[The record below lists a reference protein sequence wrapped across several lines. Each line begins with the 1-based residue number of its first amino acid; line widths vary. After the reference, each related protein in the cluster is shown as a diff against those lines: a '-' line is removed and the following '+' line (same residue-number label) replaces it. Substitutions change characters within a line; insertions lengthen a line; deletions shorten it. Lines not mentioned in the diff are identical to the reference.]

1 MKPKITAVF
10 DTSKIAKLANVPL
23 TDEESHKY
31 TEQFTK
37 ILDYIEQLNSVNTEG
52 IEPTFNVS
60 GQENVM
66 SEDKIGTCLPQED
79 VLSNATKTQDG
90 FFVTK
95 RVIGEENG

>member
-37 ILDYIEQLNSVNTEG
+37 ILDYIEQLNSVDTKG
-52 IEPTFNVS
+52 VEPTFNVS
-60 GQENVM
+60 GQTNVTRKDET
-66 SEDKIGTCLPQED
+66 STS
-79 VLSNATKTQDG
+79 LSQDEALQNTSNKQNG
-90 FFVTK
+90 FFVSK